1 MPNGPKIEAAVR
13 FVCVPCRAEITM
25 KNITYELANRT
36 IGEMGWRIGPH
47 IINKRFR
54 YWCLCCPKCVPV
66 AEANAQEAA

>member
-1 MPNGPKIEAAVR
+1 
-13 FVCVPCRAEITM
+13 M